1 MHQKLIHLKEDVKN
15 PTGDMLM
22 VQLILNGNQKQKTEN
37 LRALTTT
44 EQGFTH
50 INFAF
55 HELIRLIQASF
66 ELNKQWSLQE
76 KTMATLLVSKV
87 TSLRLVALKTLRL
100 EYF

>member
-1 MHQKLIHLKEDVKN
+1 MHQKIIHLKEDVKS

-22 VQLILNGNQKQKTEN
+22 VQLILNGNQKQKTED
-37 LRALTTT
+37 LRALITTG
-44 EQGFTH
+44 QGFTH

-87 TSLRLVALKTLRL
+87 TSLKLVALKTLRL